1 MLILYGTRNGV
12 GRIANSTFYIARAP
26 ILLIRTYTENENI
39 GYPIGVVRRNSST
52 FRLSFPSFDIIIK
65 ETSPYVIPFPCRYI
79 TYGQDTLQANKRRQN
94 LDKHLRVL
102 RSRLTFVHGCNNIID
117 TEHLI
122 NFVVPK
128 SVTFKILTVSRRIYR
143 TVYDLHRKPVENC
156 HDWSRI
162 LFVPPSDIS
171 AVLID
176 RCFWKVGN
184 ALIFIVWLSWL

>member
-156 HDWSRI
+156 HD
-162 LFVPPSDIS
+162 
-171 AVLID
+171 
-176 RCFWKVGN
+176 
-184 ALIFIVWLSWL
+184 